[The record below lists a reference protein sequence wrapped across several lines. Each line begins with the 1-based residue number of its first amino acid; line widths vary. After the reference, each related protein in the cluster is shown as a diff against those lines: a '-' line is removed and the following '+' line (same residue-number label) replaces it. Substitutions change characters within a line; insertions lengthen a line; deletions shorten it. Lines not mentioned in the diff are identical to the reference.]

1 MRVSFTSFPN
11 LSDVFCIAFHLDTI
25 LQYSSFVLNVP
36 RFVLILY
43 YISFFIRKEAQ
54 MRKVQSNALNMNFA
68 SLYECAKL
76 PQMK

>member
-1 MRVSFTSFPN
+1 
-11 LSDVFCIAFHLDTI
+11 
-25 LQYSSFVLNVP
+25 LNVP